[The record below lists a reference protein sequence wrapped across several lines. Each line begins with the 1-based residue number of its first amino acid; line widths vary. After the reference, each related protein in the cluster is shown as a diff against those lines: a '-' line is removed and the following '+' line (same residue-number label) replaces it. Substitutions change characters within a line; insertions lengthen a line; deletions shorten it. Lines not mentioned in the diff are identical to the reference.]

1 MVNRVP
7 TGELG
12 AAFTI
17 DLADLEEQD
26 LIEIGMKKLEVKR
39 LLRLAAEPPPTANV
53 AQATSTQPSRAA
65 GDGATEAAATKAP
78 FE

>member
-1 MVNRVP
+1 MP

-53 AQATSTQPSRAA
+53 AQATSTQPSRHPGVSHVDTAS
-65 GDGATEAAATKAP
+65 
-78 FE
+78 

>member
-1 MVNRVP
+1 VP

-12 AAFTI
+12 AAFTT

-39 LLRLAAEPPPTANV
+39 LLRLAANPPPTANV
-53 AQATSTQPSRAA
+53 VRAESS
-65 GDGATEAAATKAP
+65 G
-78 FE
+78 